1 MTFKP
6 TELYKELYEPN
17 KYNAS
22 FDQQNVHETPINIV
36 TDTLYLEAV
45 DYVYF
50 QYDAEVEDDDVA
62 IDWCEISI
70 TFAAG
75 GEMFIKTTDYKTL
88 KAFGFDY
95 TAALESAQE
104 HEEGDTKSEH
114 CTKWGLK

>member
-6 TELYKELYEPN
+6 TELYDPLKHRCEY
-17 KYNAS
+17 
-22 FDQQNVHETPINIV
+22 DQQNVHETPINII
-36 TDTLYLEAV
+36 TDTLYLEGV
-45 DYVYF
+45 GVVFF

-75 GEMFIKTTDYKTL
+75 GEMYIKTTDYKTL

-114 CTKWGLK
+114 CTKWGLR